1 MIHTDFFMTRP
12 DGVNLFRTYSDEGKR
27 IRQTDTG
34 AIYDEAVD
42 VENSGHTYEETDE
55 LIETVEPGGDEL
67 NEPG

>member
-1 MIHTDFFMTRP
+1 MIHTDFFMTRS

-42 VENSGHTYEETDE
+42 IENSGHTYEETDE
-55 LIETVEPGGDEL
+55 LIETVESGE
-67 NEPG
+67 NEPV